1 MSYQGVLEQIKHNRN
16 KVKRF
21 KKHNF
26 PKKRSF
32 GKAKRKCR
40 RCGRRGRGIIRKYDL
55 YYCRQCF
62 REVAH
67 KLGFKKMS

>member
-1 MSYQGVLEQIKHNRN
+1 MSYEGVREQLKKNENKMAVFRKHNKPKDREFGRS
-16 KVKRF
+16 KRT
-21 KKHNF
+21 
-26 PKKRSF
+26 
-32 GKAKRKCR
+32 CR

-62 REVAH
+62 REIAP

>member
-1 MSYQGVLEQIKHNRN
+1 MSYEGVLNQIENNKN

-21 KKHNF
+21 KKNNK
-26 PKKRSF
+26 PKDRDF
-32 GKAKRKCR
+32 GKSKRKCR

-62 REVAH
+62 REIAD
-67 KLGFKKMS
+67 KLGFKKLS